1 MGDSPYSAGPLSL
14 PIRMEAKK
22 KKRRVGI
29 VFTVIGV
36 VLTGVG
42 IFGFA
47 TSGALI
53 LGIWGLGM
61 GLILGAV
68 GITMLMKAAKA
79 R

>member
-1 MGDSPYSAGPLSL
+1 
-14 PIRMEAKK
+14 MEAKK

-36 VLTGVG
+36 LLTGVG

-47 TSGALI
+47 RGGALM

-61 GLILGAV
+61 GLVLFALGV
-68 GITMLMKAAKA
+68 GLMLKAAKA